1 MNRTGSA
8 ERWRRKEARHDNGK
22 WYYAHLRW
30 AVMVEAKEGLR
41 KWEDAVQ
48 IFLSED
54 RATAFQRTLQIGY
67 EAESCQEEGRGQVEN
82 RLAQLSP
89 SNLWAATAQ
98 SSISVWGQAKQ
109 SNNCRSKMCS
119 IRSRTSR
126 RPSLSARGR
135 GNDGPWKAWK
145 TMKLFSHSSHR
156 PWKSLRRLPHFHR
169 PDYYGHDSIPKTTPT
184 RWGQFGRAKGARS
197 SRQNQREALSS
208 KLTRLP
214 GGGALGA

>member
-67 EAESCQEEGRGQVEN
+67 EAESCHEEGRGQVEN
-82 RLAQLSP
+82 RLAQVISLEP
-89 SNLWAATAQ
+89 LGSNRTEFHLGLG
-98 SSISVWGQAKQ
+98 SSKAKQ
-109 SNNCRSKMCS
+109 Q
-119 IRSRTSR
+119 
-126 RPSLSARGR
+126 
-135 GNDGPWKAWK
+135 
-145 TMKLFSHSSHR
+145 
-156 PWKSLRRLPHFHR
+156 LPFEDVFY
-169 PDYYGHDSIPKTTPT
+169 PE
-184 RWGQFGRAKGARS
+184 
-197 SRQNQREALSS
+197 QNEPATVS
-208 KLTRLP
+208 
-214 GGGALGA
+214 